1 MSNMEHVSKQMLTQT
16 LSISAKEIT
25 GNLDVIIKNNLKDRL
40 EGICSEVGYILPESI
55 NIIKRNIGMI
65 QTRNNKSK
73 ISYLINYSADVLSPS
88 EGETYE
94 VYVNN
99 INKMGVISYIKLND
113 SDTHETSPLIIMIPK
128 DFMDSSILNI
138 EDLHIGQRLK
148 VIIVGSRIKIYSDK
162 IQVVA
167 RPVS

>member
-16 LSISAKEIT
+16 LSIPAKEIT

-65 QTRNNKSK
+65 QTRNNKSE

-88 EGETYE
+88 EGEIYE

>member
-1 MSNMEHVSKQMLTQT
+1 MLVNRC
-16 LSISAKEIT
+16 LLKHFLSAKEIT

-40 EGICSEVGYILPESI
+40 EGILFEVGYILPESI

-88 EGETYE
+88 EGEIYE

-138 EDLHIGQRLK
+138 EDLHIGKRLK

-167 RPVS
+167 RPVFLKNR

>member
-1 MSNMEHVSKQMLTQT
+1 MEHVSKQMLTQT
-16 LSISAKEIT
+16 LSIPAKEIT
-25 GNLDVIIKNNLKDRL
+25 NNLDNIIRKNLKDRL
-40 EGICSEVGYILPESI
+40 EGICSEVGYILPDSI

-65 QTRNNKSK
+65 QTRNNKST

-88 EGETYE
+88 EGEIYE
-94 VYVNN
+94 VYINN

>member
-16 LSISAKEIT
+16 LSIPAKEIT

-88 EGETYE
+88 EGEIYE

>member
-16 LSISAKEIT
+16 LSIPAKEIT

-55 NIIKRNIGMI
+55 NIIKRNIGMV

-88 EGETYE
+88 EGEIYE
-94 VYVNN
+94 AYVNN

>member
-16 LSISAKEIT
+16 LSIPAKEIT

-55 NIIKRNIGMI
+55 NIIKRNIGMV
-65 QTRNNKSK
+65 QTRNNKST
-73 ISYLINYSADVLSPS
+73 INYLINYSADVLSPS
-88 EGETYE
+88 EGEIYE